1 MNLGL
6 IGKSISHSFSKP
18 YFEEKF
24 LKEQRSDCS
33 YQNFDI
39 ENLDGLMNII
49 SEHTLSGLNVT
60 KPYKEA
66 VIPLLHELD
75 ETAKAINAVN
85 CIKITYTN
93 GIPYLK
99 GYNTDFYGFAQS
111 IKPFLEPIHQ
121 KALILGTGG
130 ASKAVYY
137 ALKQVGIEVYYVT
150 RGEKKAGYYFN
161 YTDLNE
167 YVLKAFKLIVNC
179 TPLGMYPNN
188 NAKPE
193 IPYHYITP
201 EHLLYDVIYN
211 PPLTEFLTEGKAQG
225 ATVINGLNML
235 KLQAEKAWE
244 IWQK

>member
-1 MNLGL
+1 MTLGL

-24 LKEQRSDCS
+24 LKEQRTDCS
-33 YQNFDI
+33 YLNFDL

-49 SEHTLSGLNVT
+49 SEHQLSGLNVT

-66 VIPLLHELD
+66 VIPFLHELD
-75 ETAKAINAVN
+75 ETAKAIHAVN

-99 GYNTDFYGFAQS
+99 GYNTDYYGFAQS

-130 ASKAVYY
+130 ASKAVHY
-137 ALKQVGIEVYYVT
+137 ALKQVGLDVYYVT
-150 RGEKKAGYYFN
+150 RGEKKTEHYFN
-161 YTDLNE
+161 YTELNE

-188 NAKPE
+188 AAKPE
-193 IPYHYITP
+193 IPYHYLTP

-211 PPLTEFLTEGKAQG
+211 PPLTEFLSEGKAHG